1 MKNPKKFRRQ
11 KSELPFRLNLIF
23 FVVFALL
30 LLLVGQ
36 LGYLQILYGSKLQ
49 AEVNR
54 TDNTVETSNTQR
66 GMIYDSTGKVLV
78 GNKAHQAISYTK
90 GVGILAQD
98 MFDVAN
104 SLGKYLTAEDA
115 VLGDSDVA
123 NYLLADAKNSK
134 FYKKAAIR
142 KYNLSQT
149 EQQDG
154 KLVQAKELKYI
165 KDTDVKLTDQ
175 QTNAARI
182 YKIISG
188 AYQLSTVY
196 IKESGVS
203 SRELSEIGEHLS
215 EMPGVKITTGWT
227 RSYPA
232 GDDIKS
238 LAGTVSNSKT
248 GLPSDEVNTLLA
260 EGYARNDSVGQS
272 YLEKQ
277 YESVLKGTK
286 SQTSVQVSSGGQVIK
301 KVQQY
306 AGKKGDNLV
315 LTINSKFQE
324 KVQKI
329 MTEASQ
335 NAGGQSTGGY
345 AVVMNPKTGAV
356 IALAGADRNP
366 STGKMTAN
374 ALGTM
379 NEPIVMGSVVKG
391 AMISGALMDGAISTD
406 NNTLTDKPIKLAGTS
421 SKGSWFNSTGSNNVS
436 VDAAGA
442 LEISSNSY
450 MMQLAMK
457 EGGFNYTS
465 GAGLAGM
472 NASVFDKMRGYF
484 EQFGLGTK
492 TGIDIPGESSG
503 YKGPS
508 GAANIGKALDL
519 SFGNYDAYTT
529 LQVAQYMST
538 IANGGYRIAPHI
550 VEQIRSSKQN
560 GKLGAV
566 ENTTT
571 PKVLNYIQMSK
582 SEKKLITDG
591 LYDVVHGSNKYKT
604 GGPLASIS
612 PGISAKTGTAQTV
625 TNGKNTV
632 TLSLASYAPS
642 NDPQVV
648 VALALPGLGT
658 EAEADNM
665 TAAKKI
671 YEAYWKD
678 VQSKSTL
685 TNPTKATA
693 ETAAQNLNAN

>member
-1 MKNPKKFRRQ
+1 MKSPKKFRRQ

-23 FVVFALL
+23 FVVSALL

-54 TDNTVETSNTQR
+54 TDNTVETSNVQR

-90 GVGILAQD
+90 GVNVLAQD
-98 MFDVAN
+98 MYDVSN
-104 SLGKYLTAEDA
+104 NLGKYLTMDNETTLSSTNVAE
-115 VLGDSDVA
+115 
-123 NYLLADAKNSK
+123 YLLADSKRSKYYQEKVAGPDNQKNLSSK
-134 FYKKAAIR
+134 AIR
-142 KYNLSQT
+142 S
-149 EQQDG
+149 
-154 KLVQAKELKYI
+154 KELDYI
-165 KDTDVKLTDQ
+165 KEKNVKLSDKE
-175 QTNAARI
+175 TNAAKI
-182 YKIISG
+182 FKIING

-196 IKESGVS
+196 IKESGIS
-203 SRELSEIGEHLS
+203 SEELSEIGEHLS
-215 EMPGVKITTGWT
+215 DMPGVKISTSWT
-227 RSYPA
+227 RSYPE
-232 GDDIKS
+232 GDNIKT
-238 LAGTVSNSKT
+238 LTGTVSSTKT

-277 YESVLKGTK
+277 YEPVLKGSK
-286 SQTSVQVSSGGQVIK
+286 SQTAVEVSSGNQIVK
-301 KVQQY
+301 KVQKY

-315 LTINSKFQE
+315 LTVNSKFQE
-324 KVQKI
+324 EVQKI

-335 NAGGQSTGGY
+335 SAGGESTGGY

-356 IALAGADRNP
+356 IALAGADRDP

-374 ALGTM
+374 ALGTI

-391 AMISGALMDGAISTD
+391 AMISGALMDGVISTN
-406 NNTLTDKPIKLAGTS
+406 NNTLIDEPIKVAGTN
-421 SKGSWFNSTGSNNVS
+421 SKSSWFNSSGSANMS
-436 VDAAGA
+436 VDASKA
-442 LEISSNSY
+442 LEVSSNSY

-457 EGGFNYTS
+457 EGGLKYSS
-465 GAGLAGM
+465 GVSLAGM
-472 NASVFDKMRGYF
+472 NPDVFSKMRGYF

-538 IANGGYRIAPHI
+538 IANGGYRVAPHV
-550 VEQIRSSKQN
+550 VEQIRSSQKN
-560 GKLGAV
+560 GKLGKVQSA
-566 ENTTT
+566 TS
-571 PKVLNYIQMSK
+571 PQVLNYIGLSSSQ
-582 SEKKLITDG
+582 KKLITDG
-591 LYDVVHGSNKYKT
+591 LYDVVHGDSKYKT
-604 GGPLASIS
+604 GGPLAGIS
-612 PGISAKTGTAQTV
+612 PGISAKTGTAQTT
-625 TNGKNTV
+625 TNGKSTV
-632 TLSLASYAPS
+632 TLSLASFAPS

-658 EAEADNM
+658 NAESNNM
-665 TAAKKI
+665 EAAKKI
-671 YEAYWKD
+671 YSAYWKY
-678 VQSKSTL
+678 VQSKTTL

>member
-1 MKNPKKFRRQ
+1 MKNPKKIRRP

-49 AEVNR
+49 AVVNR
-54 TDNTVETSNTQR
+54 TDNTVETNNVQR
-66 GMIYDSTGKVLV
+66 GVIYDSTGKVLV
-78 GNKAHQAISYTK
+78 GNTAHQAISYTK
-90 GVGILAQD
+90 GANVMAQD
-98 MFDVAN
+98 MFNIAN
-104 SLGKYLTAEDA
+104 TLGKYLEANDTELSRTDI
-115 VLGDSDVA
+115 A
-123 NYLLADAKNSK
+123 NYLLADSKNSK
-134 FYKKAAIR
+134 YYEKKITNR
-142 KYNLSQT
+142 ENLSS
-149 EQQDG
+149 
-154 KLVQAKELKYI
+154 KAVQEKEIDYI
-165 KDTDVKLTDQ
+165 KNSDVKLSSKEE
-175 QTNAARI
+175 NAARI
-182 YKIISG
+182 FKIMNG

-196 IKESGVS
+196 IKETDVS
-203 SRELSEIGEHLS
+203 SKELSEIGEHLS
-215 EMPGVKITTGWT
+215 EMPGVKISTSWT
-227 RSYPA
+227 RSYPE
-232 GDDIKS
+232 GNDIKS
-238 LAGTVSNSKT
+238 LAGTVSSSKT

-286 SQTSVQVSSGGQVIK
+286 SQTAIQVSSGGQIVK

-324 KVQKI
+324 EVQKI
-329 MTEASQ
+329 MKEASK

-366 STGKMTAN
+366 STGKMTDN
-374 ALGTM
+374 VLGTI

-391 AMISGALMDGAISTD
+391 ATISGALMDGVITPS
-406 NNTLTDKPIKLAGTS
+406 NNTLIDEPIKVAGTG
-421 SKGSWFNSTGSNNVS
+421 SKSSWFNSTGSANMS
-436 VDAAGA
+436 VDASRA
-442 LEISSNSY
+442 LEVSSNSY

-457 EGGFNYTS
+457 EGGFKYSS
-465 GAGLAGM
+465 GASLSGM
-472 NASVFDKMRGYF
+472 NPNVFNKLRGYF

-492 TGIDIPGESSG
+492 TGIDLPGESSG
-503 YKGPS
+503 FKGPTGS
-508 GAANIGKALDL
+508 ANIGKALDL

-529 LQVAQYMST
+529 IQVAQYMST
-538 IANGGYRIAPHI
+538 IANGGYRVAPHV

-560 GKLGAV
+560 GKIGAV
-566 ENTTT
+566 QKTVSPT
-571 PKVLNYIQMSK
+571 VLNQVDMTSAQR
-582 SEKKLITDG
+582 KLVTDG

-604 GGPLASIS
+604 GGPLAGIS
-612 PGISAKTGTAQTV
+612 PGISAKTGTAQTT
-625 TNGKNTV
+625 TNGKTTV

-648 VALALPGLGT
+648 VALALPGLST
-658 EAEADNM
+658 NAESDNM

-671 YEAYWKD
+671 YAAYWKY

-685 TNPTKATA
+685 TNPTKATS
-693 ETAAQNLNAN
+693 ETAAQNLNSN

>member
-1 MKNPKKFRRQ
+1 MKNPKKFRQQ

-54 TDNTVETSNTQR
+54 TDNTVETNNVQR
-66 GMIYDSTGKVLV
+66 GVIYDSTGKVLV
-78 GNKAHQAISYTK
+78 GNTAHQAVSYTK
-90 GVGILAQD
+90 GVNVLAQD

-104 SLGKYLTAEDA
+104 SLGKYLKADDTTLTRTDI
-115 VLGDSDVA
+115 A
-123 NYLLADAKNSK
+123 NDLLADSKNSK
-134 FYKKAAIR
+134 YYEKKVANR
-142 KYNLSQT
+142 SNLSSKAIQ
-149 EQQDG
+149 E
-154 KLVQAKELKYI
+154 KEIEYI
-165 KDTDVKLTDQ
+165 KSSKVKLSSKEE
-175 QTNAARI
+175 NAARI
-182 YKIISG
+182 FKIMSG

-196 IKESGVS
+196 IKETNVS
-203 SRELSEIGEHLS
+203 SQELSKIGEHLS
-215 EMPGVKITTGWT
+215 EMPGVKISTSWT
-227 RSYPA
+227 RSYPG

-238 LAGTVSNSKT
+238 LTGTVSSSKT

-286 SQTSVQVSSGGQVIK
+286 SQTAVQVSSGGQIVK
-301 KVQQY
+301 RVQQY

-329 MTEASQ
+329 MKEASQ

-366 STGKMTAN
+366 STGKMTDN
-374 ALGTM
+374 ALATI
-379 NEPIVMGSVVKG
+379 NEPIVMVSLDKG
-391 AMISGALMDGAISTD
+391 AMISGALMDGVISTD
-406 NNTLTDKPIKLAGTS
+406 NNTLIDKPIKLAGTS
-421 SKGSWFNSTGSNNVS
+421 SKSSWFNSSGSANMA
-436 VDAAGA
+436 VDASKA
-442 LEISSNSY
+442 LEVSSNSY

-457 EGGFNYTS
+457 EGGFNYSS
-465 GAGLAGM
+465 GAGLSGM
-472 NASVFDKMRGYF
+472 NPNVFSKLRGYF

-503 YKGPS
+503 YKGPTGS
-508 GAANIGKALDL
+508 ANIGKALDL

-529 LQVAQYMST
+529 IQVAQYMST
-538 IANGGYRIAPHI
+538 IANGGYRIAPHV
-550 VEQIRSSKQN
+550 VEQIRSSKKN

-566 ENTTT
+566 QSTTSPT
-571 PKVLNYIQMSK
+571 VLNQVDMTSAQR
-582 SEKKLITDG
+582 KLITDG
-591 LYDVVHGSNKYKT
+591 LYDVVHGTSKYKT
-604 GGPLASIS
+604 GGPLAGIS
-612 PGISAKTGTAQTV
+612 PGISAKTGTAQTT
-625 TNGKNTV
+625 TNGKSTV

-648 VALALPGLGT
+648 VVLALPGLGLD
-658 EAEADNM
+658 AESDNM
-665 TAAKKI
+665 TAAKEI
-671 YEAYWKD
+671 YSAYWKY

-685 TNPTKATA
+685 TNPTKATS
-693 ETAAQNLNAN
+693 ETAAQNLNTN